1 SDTAV
6 IDEADVDDVEEDVN
20 VVGFDAALVDVDECG
35 EVVVSGVVVSDVV
48 VVEDVAVDDVEEDV
62 NVVVMDA
69 VVVDNVAVVDVEE
82 DVE

>member
-1 SDTAV
+1 
-6 IDEADVDDVEEDVN
+6 
-20 VVGFDAALVDVDECG
+20 
-35 EVVVSGVVVSDVV
+35 

-82 DVE
+82 DVEAVASDPP

>member
-1 SDTAV
+1 
-6 IDEADVDDVEEDVN
+6 
-20 VVGFDAALVDVDECG
+20 
-35 EVVVSGVVVSDVV
+35 

-82 DVE
+82 DVEAVASDTT